1 MGIPSY
7 FKHLV
12 NSVKSI
18 VSNEK
23 PISHID
29 WLWMDFNCLIYHCL
43 QRPGLRTYTGTYG
56 SEEHNMWEKELLNEI
71 NDYCSEVVRQV
82 DPTKGVFIAVDGV
95 VPMAKIKQQRMR
107 RFKSIWLKKYGSGSD
122 NNNGEKTSLSWDTNA
137 ITPGTEF
144 MKKLRKSLEDL
155 AKHKNSKKIKWRV
168 SSSDESGEGE
178 HKIISEWRTNKYS
191 GNHAVYGLDADLIVL
206 SLLTQQIVGRDIIQN
221 IVLFRE
227 RIEGG
232 HITRDEIGQEK
243 YHWFSID
250 MLKDTLY
257 NIIMGDSMG
266 GDMSASMGGDM
277 LIDDKTVIMQYCCL
291 MSILGNDFLPTSLG
305 LKIKNDGHTYLLNLI
320 REMLVDKKLKVVD
333 GDGALSIEGLGYIF
347 KKLSE
352 NEEKSIFRNIMR
364 KNKNKEIIERDLQK
378 SGGSVPKIGEDN
390 WVNTEFV
397 EECLLFEYTKEDE
410 NGNLVSRKTMNNRW
424 KNIYLKKWFPP
435 GMTPSISATE
445 YVKGIFWNWD
455 YYYGRSINTQWYYP
469 WSLPPLWS
477 WVFSAIQMRDREAEK
492 TCKVVEEVVEE
503 VTDKISPMKP
513 HEISSIKGTRG
524 TECLSHEQLAIVLPT
539 ESWHLIPKEHKHV
552 RTFPER
558 CPYFFPVDFEFFS
571 CGKQFFWECEP
582 EIQIPTLN
590 ELRNSGVV

>member
-18 VSNEK
+18 VSNQK

-43 QRPGLRTYTGTYG
+43 QRPGLRAYAGSYG
-56 SEEHNMWEKELLNEI
+56 SEEHKLWEKELLNEI
-71 NDYCSEVVRQV
+71 NNYCSEVVRQV
-82 DPTKGVFIAVDGV
+82 DPAKGVFIAVDGV

-107 RFKSIWLKKYGSGSD
+107 RFKSIWLKKYAGAGGSEQKAS
-122 NNNGEKTSLSWDTNA
+122 SSWDTNA

-155 AKHKNSKKIKWRV
+155 AKHKNSRKIKWRV

-178 HKIISEWRTNKYS
+178 HKIISEWRTKKYS

-206 SLLTQQIVGRDIIQN
+206 SLLTQQIVGRDFIQN
-221 IVLFRE
+221 VVLFRE
-227 RIEGG
+227 VIEGG

-250 MLKDTLY
+250 VLKDTLY
-257 NIIMGDSMG
+257 NIIMGDGMG
-266 GDMSASMGGDM
+266 DGVGDGVS
-277 LIDDKTVIMQYCCL
+277 IDDKTVIMQYCCL

-305 LKIKNDGHTYLLNLI
+305 LKIKTDGHSYLLNLI

-333 GDGALSIEGLGYIF
+333 SDGALSMEGLVYIF

-364 KNKNKEIIERDLQK
+364 KNKNKEIIERGLQK
-378 SGGSVPKIGEDN
+378 GHGSSPKIGEDN
-390 WVNTEFV
+390 WVNSEFV
-397 EECLLFEYTKEDE
+397 EESLLYEYTKEDE
-410 NGNLVSRKTMNNRW
+410 NGNLVARKTMNNRW

-435 GMTPSISATE
+435 GMTPPISANE
-445 YVKGIFWNWD
+445 YVRGIFWNWD
-455 YYYGRSINTQWYYP
+455 YYCGRKIDTQWYYP

-477 WVFSAIQMRDREAEK
+477 WVFSAIQMRDRE
-492 TCKVVEEVVEE
+492 VGEVHEM
-503 VTDKISPMKP
+503 SPMKP
-513 HEISSIKGTRG
+513 HEISSIRG
-524 TECLSHEQLAIVLPT
+524 ARGAECLSHEQLAIVLPT
-539 ESWHLIPKEHKHV
+539 ESWHLIPKEHTHV

-590 ELRNSGVV
+590 ELRNGGSVV